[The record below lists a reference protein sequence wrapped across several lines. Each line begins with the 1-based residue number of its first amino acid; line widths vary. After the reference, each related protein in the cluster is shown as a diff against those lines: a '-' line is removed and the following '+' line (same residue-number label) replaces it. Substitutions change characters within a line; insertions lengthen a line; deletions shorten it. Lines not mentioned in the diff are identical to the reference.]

1 MYIYT
6 KRMGQSQIKFRYT
19 IKTCKKN
26 HNIFDKKI
34 LLFSIAYLFLRF
46 LQIRFQPR
54 HILYN
59 LHNI

>member
-1 MYIYT
+1 
-6 KRMGQSQIKFRYT
+6 MGQSQIKFRYA

-34 LLFSIAYLFLRF
+34 LLFSIAYLSLRF